1 MLIRIRKCPGTFVLC
16 FLLIV
21 GATTG
26 AAAQDLSA
34 TAGKIPT
41 GVRVCAGGDVL
52 LGTNFDTTWTTVANR
67 RYGVRIPP
75 LPDPASLL
83 DPLRESVQDADII
96 LLNIEG
102 AIGPPG
108 TGSTKC
114 SPHSTR
120 CFAFRQPPAAAIALA
135 EFNLNARMVGNI
147 ANNHSR
153 DAGER
158 GFRTTARLLRDAGVA
173 VTGEDTLATPVS
185 TASGDTVAFL
195 GFHTSNE
202 TPDARNISAVRRHVG
217 RAAARWP
224 RLVVTAHIGAE
235 GVSAQRT
242 PNHVEQFLEMNR
254 GNAVAFARTAIAAG
268 AGWVVA
274 HGPHVLRAAEWIG
287 DGLAF
292 YSLGNLV
299 THGPFRN
306 DEPINRGALACAT
319 LDERGRPDDVQ
330 LIPTWQRYPGNV
342 SVDASRRALQL
353 IDSLSKLDFPQTGAT
368 VDSTGAVTRLRPE
381 R

>member
-1 MLIRIRKCPGTFVLC
+1 MLTAMACAS
-16 FLLIV
+16 LLLLHP
-21 GATTG
+21 
-26 AAAQDLSA
+26 AAALTQEVIQPTPD
-34 TAGKIPT
+34 TASR

-67 RYGVRIPP
+67 RYGVSIPA
-75 LPDPASLL
+75 LPDPASILEPLL
-83 DPLRESVQDADII
+83 PAVEDADII
-96 LLNIEG
+96 LLNVEG
-102 AIGPPG
+102 AIGAPG

-114 SPHSTR
+114 GPHSTR
-120 CFAFRQPPAAAIALA
+120 CFAFRQPPSAATAIA
-135 EFNLNARMVGNI
+135 EMSGHARMIGNI

-158 GFRTTARLLRDAGVA
+158 GFRTTARLLREAGVA
-173 VTGEDTLATPVS
+173 VTGADTLATPVA
-185 TASGDTVAFL
+185 TANGDTVAFL
-195 GFHTSNE
+195 GFHTSDD
-202 TPDARNISAVRRHVG
+202 TPDARKLAAVRRHVR
-217 RAAARWP
+217 RAASRWP

-235 GVSAQRT
+235 GVGAQRT
-242 PNHVEQFLEMNR
+242 HNRVETFLEMNR
-254 GNAVAFARTAIAAG
+254 GNPVGFAHTAIAAG

-306 DEPINRGALACAT
+306 DEPMNRGVIACAT
-319 LDERGRPDDVQ
+319 LNERGRPADVR
-330 LIPTWQRYPGNV
+330 LIPTRQRYPGSV
-342 SVDASRRALQL
+342 SIDKSGRALQL
-353 IDSLSKLDFPQTGAT
+353 IDSLSRLDFPRTGAT
-368 VDSTGAVTRLRPE
+368 VDSTGSVTRLRSL